1 MVLVVKNQPGW
12 VGKFPWRR
20 AWQPTLVF
28 LPGES
33 HRQRSLVGY
42 CSYGCKESEMTEVTE
57 HTAHYYCYQC
67 FCLLSNRSPFCDSR
81 ISFLSLWTILTL
93 LWIFMSWMGLTSAP
107 RFWKVSWLQVRQTA
121 SILSYGCEPMNGTWP
136 KQTHENPS
144 CDICWNDLFL
154 RHGVL
159 RIR

>member
-1 MVLVVKNQPGW
+1 
-12 VGKFPWRR
+12 
-20 AWQPTLVF
+20 
-28 LPGES
+28 
-33 HRQRSLVGY
+33 
-42 CSYGCKESEMTEVTE
+42 MTEATK
-57 HTAHYYCYQC
+57 HTAHCYCYQC
-67 FCLLSNRSPFCDSR
+67 FCLLSNHSPFCDSR

-93 LWIFMSWMGLTSAP
+93 LWILMSWMELTSAP

-121 SILSYGCEPMNGTWP
+121 AILSYDCEPMNGTWP

-159 RIR
+159 RIRWAWNNQSHLGPYKGRTWLRAKSTKEKPKDKVWVQRHG